1 MRTLRTPTLLML
13 GAIACLLFGAT
24 SRTNAAR
31 PASVPQDPRA
41 LFRHDPSAPL
51 DITTEPLAWVDTGST
66 LYRISYASSGGARV
80 TGQLAVP
87 RISGKL
93 PAVILMHGLP
103 GTAEQAMRGV
113 GLGHARRG
121 AIVLAIDA
129 PWAQRGERP
138 SFTAQDSI
146 DQVQLI
152 HDLRRAVDLLTQ
164 RPDVD
169 ATHIAYVGGSYG
181 GAMGTLFL
189 GVEHRI
195 AAAILFVPDGGM
207 VDHVTNRDGTP
218 TGPLAALR
226 PTEQQRWLAAM
237 RPIEPI
243 RYAASIRTPAL
254 LVQNGRR
261 DQFVATEDAEAL
273 HRALPSYTTVEWY
286 DSGHGLPA
294 TATQSRHAWL
304 AKHIGT
310 RP

>member
-1 MRTLRTPTLLML
+1 MKTLRKSTPLML
-13 GAIACLLFGAT
+13 GALTCMLFGAT
-24 SRTNAAR
+24 SHTNAAR

-41 LFRHDPSAPL
+41 LFRYDPSVPL
-51 DITTEPLAWVDTGST
+51 DITTEPLTWTDTGST
-66 LYRISYASSGGARV
+66 LYRVSYASPGGGRV

-87 RISGKL
+87 RVAGKL
-93 PAVILMHGLP
+93 PAVILLHGLP
-103 GTAEQAMRGV
+103 GTAEQAMRV
-113 GLGHARRG
+113 MGLGHVRHG

-138 SFTAQDSI
+138 SFTVQDST

-152 HDLRRAVDLLTQ
+152 RDLRRAVDVLAQ
-164 RPDVD
+164 RRDVD
-169 ATHIAYVGGSYG
+169 TTRIAYVGGSYG

-189 GVEHRI
+189 GVESRI
-195 AAAILFVPDGGM
+195 AAGVLFVPDGGL

-218 TGPLAALR
+218 TGPLTALR
-226 PTEQQRWLAAM
+226 PSEQQRWLAAM

-243 RYAASIRTPAL
+243 RFAAFIRTRAL

-261 DQFVATEDAEAL
+261 DQFVSTEDAEAL
-273 HRALPSYTTVEWY
+273 HRALPAHTTVEWY

-294 TATQSRHAWL
+294 AASQSRHAWL
-304 AKHIGT
+304 AKQIGT